1 MRQEIG
7 SIQQTLCAKES
18 ATASLPPDEEME
30 RLHVDVFGKSVKQII
45 IINQQNKINQQQC
58 KTKDL

>member
-1 MRQEIG
+1 MRMELG
-7 SIQQTLCAKES
+7 SIQQILCAKETT
-18 ATASLPPDEEME
+18 TADVPIEEEME
-30 RLHVDVFGKSVKQII
+30 RLLVDVFGKSVKQTI